1 VPVEKVTSDGV
12 QIEFAEHSLSLT
24 HGVIYWGILL
34 LLVVA
39 GSLLIFRRRD
49 VV

>member
-1 VPVEKVTSDGV
+1 VPVEKMTSDGV